1 MKEQKKHLYYLD
13 ELSDY
18 KVDNHY
24 PDVTGWSVKD
34 RDNRVIGKVDKLLVN
49 KNLMKVVYLDVEVD
63 KTIIDAEY
71 DPYSN
76 SQNLEVRE
84 FVNKEGENHVIIPV
98 GMVHIHEDQ
107 KYVHTESINYQTFAE
122 TKRFSS
128 GANLDREYEVNV
140 LESYRR
146 TSNHQD
152 NQLIDA
158 DHHKESPY
166 RSDREETR
174 ENKLISG
181 SDISEERRKLEDERH
196 KLKKERLKL
205 EEERRKLER
214 ERNRQ
219 DHNRDTVSNPTLNET
234 EREQTYSNSE
244 RYADDDSF
252 YERGE
257 FDGTNY
263 RNSDLGISN

>member
-24 PDVTGWSVKD
+24 PDVSGWIVKD
-34 RDNRVIGKVDKLLVN
+34 RDNRVIGKVDNLLVN
-49 KNLMKVVYLDVEVD
+49 KNLLKVVYLDVEVD
-63 KTIIDAEY
+63 KTILDADY

-76 SQNLEVRE
+76 SQNSEVRE
-84 FVNKEGENHVIIPV
+84 YVNKEGENHVIIPV

-128 GANLDREYEVNV
+128 GSNLDREYEVNV

-146 TSNHQD
+146 TRNNQD
-152 NQLIDA
+152 NQLIGKDTE
-158 DHHKESPY
+158 HKKESPY
-166 RSDREETR
+166 RADREEAR
-174 ENKLISG
+174 ENKLT
-181 SDISEERRKLEDERH
+181 SDSDFSEERRKLEDERH
-196 KLKKERLKL
+196 KLKEERIKL

-214 ERNRQ
+214 ERIIMN
-219 DHNRDTVSNPTLNET
+219 HNRETASNPPLNET
-234 EREQTYSNSE
+234 EREETYSNSE
-244 RYADDDSF
+244 KYTDDDSF

-257 FDGTNY
+257 FD
-263 RNSDLGISN
+263 

>member
-18 KVDNHY
+18 KVDSHY
-24 PDVTGWSVKD
+24 SDVSGWSVKD
-34 RDNRVIGKVDKLLVN
+34 RDNRVIGKVVNLLVN
-49 KNLMKVVYLDVEVD
+49 KNLLKVVYLDVEVD
-63 KTIIDAEY
+63 KTIIDADY

-76 SQNLEVRE
+76 SQNSEVRE
-84 FVNKEGENHVIIPV
+84 YVNKEGENHVIIPV

-107 KYVHTESINYQTFAE
+107 KFVHTESINYQTFAE

-146 TSNHQD
+146 TNQD
-152 NQLIDA
+152 NHLTDN
-158 DHHKESPY
+158 DPKKDSPY
-166 RSDREETR
+166 RADREEDM
-174 ENKLISG
+174 ENKFNSN
-181 SDISEERRKLEDERH
+181 SDLNEERKKLEDERH
-196 KLKKERLKL
+196 KLKEERLLL

-214 ERNRQ
+214 ERNKQ
-219 DHNRDTVSNPTLNET
+219 EYNKDAASNPTLNEKM
-234 EREQTYSNSE
+234 REENYSNSE

-252 YERGE
+252 YDRGE
-257 FDGTNY
+257 FD
-263 RNSDLGISN
+263 

>member
-24 PDVTGWSVKD
+24 TDVSGWSVKD
-34 RDNRVIGKVDKLLVN
+34 RDNRVIGKVVNLLVN
-49 KNLMKVVYLDVEVD
+49 KNLLKVVYLDVEVD
-63 KTIIDAEY
+63 KTIIDADY

-76 SQNLEVRE
+76 SQNSEVRE

-98 GMVHIHEDQ
+98 GMVQIHEDQ
-107 KYVHTESINYQTFAE
+107 KFVHTESINYQTFAE

-140 LESYRR
+140 LDSYRR
-146 TSNHQD
+146 TRNNQD
-152 NQLIDA
+152 NQHTDK
-158 DHHKESPY
+158 DHQKDSPY
-166 RSDREETR
+166 GADREEAR
-174 ENKLISG
+174 EKKLT
-181 SDISEERRKLEDERH
+181 SDSDFSEERRKLEDERH
-196 KLKKERLKL
+196 KLKEERLKL
-205 EEERRKLER
+205 EEERRKLES
-214 ERNRQ
+214 ERNIQ
-219 DHNRDTVSNPTLNET
+219 EHNRDTASNPTLNET
-234 EREQTYSNSE
+234 EREENYSNSE

-257 FDGTNY
+257 FD
-263 RNSDLGISN
+263 

>member
-34 RDNRVIGKVDKLLVN
+34 RDNRVIGKVDNLLVN
-49 KNLMKVVYLDVEVD
+49 KNLLKVVYLDVEVD
-63 KTIIDAEY
+63 KTIIDADY

-76 SQNLEVRE
+76 SQNSEVRE

-146 TSNHQD
+146 TNQD
-152 NQLIDA
+152 NNLTNT
-158 DHHKESPY
+158 DHKKESPY
-166 RSDREETR
+166 RADREEAT
-174 ENKLISG
+174 ENKLTSN
-181 SDISEERRKLEDERH
+181 SDMSEERRKLEDERH

-205 EEERRKLER
+205 EEERGKLER

-219 DHNRDTVSNPTLNET
+219 NYKRDSESNPSVNKT
-234 EREQTYSNSE
+234 EREETHSNSE
-244 RYADDDSF
+244 RYTDDDSF

-257 FDGTNY
+257 FD
-263 RNSDLGISN
+263 